1 MKKLLLLSFVVFVL
15 ASCHKKEEPVQSEG
29 FVLPAVSGEN
39 WDFKAQNKT
48 KPVFIA
54 FMATYCGY
62 CKRMTPYI
70 DELAQ
75 KYSDKGIEVVI
86 ALVDDDAAAAADFAK
101 TQNVKHAKVVYDA
114 GDLAMTVSVRA
125 FPQMFLFDDK
135 TNSIGTWSGFNPDYV
150 ESISQQLDGYL
161 ARPAAPSSTMPRE
174 QA

>member
-1 MKKLLLLSFVVFVL
+1 MKKLLLLSLVAFVL
-15 ASCHKKEEPVQSEG
+15 AACHKKAEPVQSEG
-29 FVLPAVSGEN
+29 FALPTVSGEN

-48 KPVFIA
+48 KPVLIA

-62 CKRMTPYI
+62 CKQMVPYI

-75 KYSDKGIEVVI
+75 KYSDKGVEVVI
-86 ALVDDDAAAAADFAK
+86 ALVEDDQASAADFAK
-101 TQNVKHAKVVYDA
+101 NQNVKHAKVIYDA
-114 GDLAMTVSVRA
+114 GDLAMTLSVRA

-150 ESISQQLDGYL
+150 ESISGQLDGFL
-161 ARPAAPSSTMPRE
+161 ARPAQPSSTMPRE

>member
-1 MKKLLLLSFVVFVL
+1 
-15 ASCHKKEEPVQSEG
+15 
-29 FVLPAVSGEN
+29 
-39 WDFKAQNKT
+39 
-48 KPVFIA
+48 
-54 FMATYCGY
+54 
-62 CKRMTPYI
+62 MTPYI

-150 ESISQQLDGYL
+150 ESISQQFDGYL
-161 ARPAAPSSTMPRE
+161 ARPAQPSSTMPRE